1 MTLKDLKALSDEEL
15 IRLHDD
21 HAKHTAFGVQY
32 YIDELRYREQTRIS
46 QSIERLT
53 KRIWWLTFAIF
64 ALTVINVLLIVISL
78 WLP

>member
-1 MTLKDLKALSDEEL
+1 MTLKELKALSDEEL
-15 IRLHDD
+15 IRQHDV
-21 HAKHTAFGVQY
+21 HAGHTAYGVRH

-64 ALTVINVLLIVISL
+64 ALTVINVLLIVVSL
-78 WLP
+78 WLR